1 MVALPL
7 RQPASPIGSPV
18 PIRPVPPDPDARL
31 YAAAVEAERA
41 LLGCLLWDRD
51 LIAGVADLVGPEDF
65 VGAANRQLYACFLS
79 LWKRRRPADFVTLTD
94 EVAKTADPLWDRVA
108 IFGLYQNLEQVG
120 SVAHA
125 AAYCGVVR
133 EHAERRR
140 LIAYHTAG
148 LVRAH
153 TGPIAPEAAPVR
165 RYVVDRPR
173 PA

>member
-7 RQPASPIGSPV
+7 RQSAPITQLH
-18 PIRPVPPDPDARL
+18 PVPPDPDQRL
-31 YAAAVEAERA
+31 HAAAVEAERA

-51 LIAGVADLVGPEDF
+51 LIAEVSKLVAPEDF

-108 IFGLYQNLEQVG
+108 IFGLYANLEQVG

-125 AAYCGVVR
+125 AAYCDVVR

-140 LIAYHTAG
+140 LIGRATAMLRQAY
-148 LVRAH
+148 
-153 TGPIAPEAAPVR
+153 TGPVQPAESEEPVFYVR
-165 RYVVDRPR
+165 RDGVLE
-173 PA
+173 AI